1 MPSCASSSALSELGI
16 RLALGAP
23 PRALLLGVLRHSAGL
38 FLAGAALGAAGAW
51 TLARLLQILVPA
63 FFVGGRTMLA
73 HRNLASPDRRTLAV
87 ARTETFP
94 R

>member
-1 MPSCASSSALSELGI
+1 MIVSMDT
-16 RLALGAP
+16 
-23 PRALLLGVLRHSAGL
+23 
-38 FLAGAALGAAGAW
+38 W